1 MFFAPAVRTRAYAPA
16 ARAFNP
22 SFERFLSDAFFTN
35 GYGAPAVQQDEKSWT
50 VTLDLPG
57 VAREQLSVQIDG
69 AVVRLETAAEAKR
82 QFKAAWELPEEI
94 DADAS
99 SATLEHGVLTLVLGK
114 KLPVSNART
123 LEVK

>member
-1 MFFAPAVRTRAYAPA
+1 
-16 ARAFNP
+16 
-22 SFERFLSDAFFTN
+22 
-35 GYGAPAVQQDEKSWT
+35 
-50 VTLDLPG
+50 
-57 VAREQLSVQIDG
+57 
-69 AVVRLETAAEAKR
+69 VRLETAAEAKR